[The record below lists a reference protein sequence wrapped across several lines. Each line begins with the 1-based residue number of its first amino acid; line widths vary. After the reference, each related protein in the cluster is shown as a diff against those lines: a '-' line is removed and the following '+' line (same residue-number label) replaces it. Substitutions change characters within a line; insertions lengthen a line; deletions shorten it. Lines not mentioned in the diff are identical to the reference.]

1 MYNVIIA
8 IKKLSHFCASCL
20 KIAPAA
26 TLGEVV
32 KQPKKN
38 LRLDPA
44 RNPEVGWSGFIIT
57 PLHTAIS

>member
-1 MYNVIIA
+1 VIIA

-38 LRLDPA
+38 LPRKKSRCGLGSSSHPSTLQFH
-44 RNPEVGWSGFIIT
+44 NFIK
-57 PLHTAIS
+57 